1 MLNMF
6 LRILFLVVPVL
17 SSCSDIYEV
26 PPGKD
31 ETWSFV
37 AFSDLQQGYG
47 IFSHLAINIGNL
59 EPVPRAAFCCGDI
72 MSHSAN
78 EAEWLNFINCADPI
92 RQKMPLFIAR
102 GNHENNDPA
111 SELLLHQYGRIV
123 SNRFYY
129 THSEKNTFFIV
140 LDTFEKG
147 SEGAILA
154 DQFGW
159 LERQLDSV
167 SLDPSIVNIFIFMH
181 QPLFPQGKHKGEDLK
196 NADELHQLFLKHKK
210 IRAVFSGHDHMFNK
224 YVRDGIVY
232 ITTGGGGGVLYK
244 GYGGDYHHFVKV
256 SFFNNTTR
264 INVKTIDIFDEIIE
278 DFDL

>member
-1 MLNMF
+1 
-6 LRILFLVVPVL
+6 
-17 SSCSDIYEV
+17 
-26 PPGKD
+26 
-31 ETWSFV
+31 
-37 AFSDLQQGYG
+37 
-47 IFSHLAINIGNL
+47 
-59 EPVPRAAFCCGDI
+59 
-72 MSHSAN
+72 
-78 EAEWLNFINCADPI
+78 
-92 RQKMPLFIAR
+92 MPLFIAR

-147 SEGAILA
+147 SEGAILG
-154 DQFGW
+154 DQFAW

-196 NADELHQLFLKHKK
+196 NANELHQLFLKHKK
-210 IRAVFSGHDHMFNK
+210 IGAVFSGHDHMFNK
-224 YVRDGIVY
+224 YARDGIVY

-256 SFFNNTTR
+256 SFFNNTAR
-264 INVKTIDIFDEIIE
+264 INVKTIDVFDEIIE